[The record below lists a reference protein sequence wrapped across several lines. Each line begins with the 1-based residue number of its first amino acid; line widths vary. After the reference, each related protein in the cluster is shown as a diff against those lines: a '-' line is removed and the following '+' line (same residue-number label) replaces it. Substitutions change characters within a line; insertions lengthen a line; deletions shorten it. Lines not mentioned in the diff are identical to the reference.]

1 MNFDLLQ
8 YLFTLGILYIYGRS
22 ILHYGLI
29 FIHFMLD
36 QEMVWKSKFE
46 KPRILFLLTGIVF
59 MHLMIYAQQTLKT
72 ENHLLRGIIIS
83 VFALAL
89 FLSHKAWTNN
99 FENNLRKQ
107 KKAEAQQHDK
117 NFNLNI
123 SEIQIQRLYNEL
135 VKYDLLWSDRTSF
148 IDFKNVLTQ
157 NWEDHDSKI
166 QFNMDGPTCR
176 EFYEYL
182 AKITPYNS
190 LTLKSFFVSSKLV
203 LRPDG
208 KNYKYNTIK
217 NAPTR
222 TPVSKHNE
230 TLINIFKKLN

>member
-99 FENNLRKQ
+99 FENNL
-107 KKAEAQQHDK
+107 
-117 NFNLNI
+117 
-123 SEIQIQRLYNEL
+123 
-135 VKYDLLWSDRTSF
+135 
-148 IDFKNVLTQ
+148 
-157 NWEDHDSKI
+157 
-166 QFNMDGPTCR
+166 
-176 EFYEYL
+176 
-182 AKITPYNS
+182 
-190 LTLKSFFVSSKLV
+190 
-203 LRPDG
+203 
-208 KNYKYNTIK
+208 
-217 NAPTR
+217 
-222 TPVSKHNE
+222 
-230 TLINIFKKLN
+230 

>member
-1 MNFDLLQ
+1 MSFDLIQ

-22 ILHYGLI
+22 ILHYGLT

-46 KPRILFLLTGIVF
+46 KPRILFLLTGLVF
-59 MHLMIYAQQTLKT
+59 MHLMIYTHETLNAK
-72 ENHLLRGIIIS
+72 NLLLRGIIIA
-83 VFALAL
+83 VFGLAL

-107 KKAEAQQHDK
+107 KKLASQPNGK
-117 NFNLNI
+117 NFNLKL

-135 VKYDLLWSDRTSF
+135 VKYDLLWSEKTSF
-148 IDFKNVLTQ
+148 FDFKKVLTQ
-157 NWEDHDSKI
+157 NWDNHNSKI
-166 QFNMDGPTCR
+166 HFNMDGPTCR
-176 EFYEYL
+176 EFYEFL
-182 AKITPYNS
+182 AKTIPGNN
-190 LTLKSFFVSSKLV
+190 LTLKSFFVSSKLI

-230 TLINIFKKLN
+230 TLSHIFKKLN